1 MVIEELKKPDEK
13 IIRDDIFGMLEKY
26 CTVIYYPLENE
37 SNCGF
42 MLTEDSDIEIL
53 RDIASRRMR
62 LGQYKLEIYDG
73 LDLVNQ
79 IAKNSCRTISKK
91 KMETTEIV
99 QALVSPAEKLIEAV
113 SGAIGKAYEPKHIR
127 KIAKRASSRLVYQKI
142 TKQQNIE
149 AVVDN
154 TYEELEHAENV
165 SSESVNSDWMFR
177 FLNS

>member
-1 MVIEELKKPDEK
+1 MDQNKIVETICIVIEELKKADEK
-13 IIRDDIFGMLEKY
+13 IIRDDLFGMLEKY

-62 LGQYKLEIYDG
+62 LRQYKLEIYDG

-79 IAKNSCRTISKK
+79 IAK
-91 KMETTEIV
+91 
-99 QALVSPAEKLIEAV
+99 
-113 SGAIGKAYEPKHIR
+113 
-127 KIAKRASSRLVYQKI
+127 RASSRFVYQEI

>member
-1 MVIEELKKPDEK
+1 
-13 IIRDDIFGMLEKY
+13 MLEKY
-26 CTVIYYPLENE
+26 CTVIYYLLENE

-62 LGQYKLEIYDG
+62 LRQYKLEIYDG

-79 IAKNSCRTISKK
+79 IAK
-91 KMETTEIV
+91 
-99 QALVSPAEKLIEAV
+99 
-113 SGAIGKAYEPKHIR
+113 
-127 KIAKRASSRLVYQKI
+127 RAFSRLVYQEI

>member
-1 MVIEELKKPDEK
+1 MCGYWGIKKTDEK

-26 CTVIYYPLENE
+26 CTVIYYPL
-37 SNCGF
+37 
-42 MLTEDSDIEIL
+42 
-53 RDIASRRMR
+53 
-62 LGQYKLEIYDG
+62 
-73 LDLVNQ
+73 
-79 IAKNSCRTISKK
+79 
-91 KMETTEIV
+91 
-99 QALVSPAEKLIEAV
+99 
-113 SGAIGKAYEPKHIR
+113 GKAYEPKHIR